1 MEIKVVIGANAG
13 DEGKGLVS
21 GSLARQAAR
30 EHKKTLTVFYN
41 GTIQRAHSFGDNVYH
56 CVAAGI
62 EFGSDTFYNRMFVI
76 DPIALWLTNA
86 HVYIDPNCRIILPCD
101 ILKNRTLEKSRGD
114 KRHGSCGFGLFAC
127 VTRSKQPGF
136 CVSAYELANP
146 YMLMTHLKS
155 IGKKYPADYD
165 EVYNT
170 DNFMKAAAYIAANC
184 PIMGLDEL
192 LNKNHY
198 ETVIY
203 EGGQGLLLDQANR
216 DDFPHLTPSSV
227 GMYNISK
234 EIKTYNCP
242 VDLFYVSRTYMTRH
256 GAGPMEAECAKEE
269 INPDIVDNVNQPNEW
284 QGSLRFGRIN
294 LDTLYKRIQK
304 DAAQYQDN
312 ANINMVFTHMN
323 YTDHKI
329 ETVHGRVPI
338 IKPDFCKEI
347 YVSDTKTH
355 IEKEIDDGLEE
366 TA

>member
-1 MEIKVVIGANAG
+1 MEIKIVVGANAG

-21 GSLARQAAR
+21 GSLARQAMQ
-30 EHKKTLTVFYN
+30 EHKKTLTIFYN

-56 CVAAGI
+56 CVAAGV
-62 EFGSDTFYNRMFVI
+62 EFGSDTFYHRMFVI
-76 DPIALWLTNA
+76 DPIALWLTNT

-101 ILKNRTLEKSRGD
+101 VLKNRTLEKSRGD

-146 YMLMTHLKS
+146 YMLTTHYKS
-155 IGKKYPADYD
+155 ISKTYPADFD
-165 EVYNT
+165 EVYNM
-170 DNFMKAAAYIAANC
+170 DNFMKAAAYVAENC
-184 PIMGLDEL
+184 PIMTLEEVL
-192 LNKNHY
+192 SKNHY
-198 ETVIY
+198 ETIIY
-203 EGGQGLLLDQANR
+203 EGGQGLLLDQTNR

-234 EIKTYNCP
+234 EIATYNCP

-256 GAGPMEAECAKEE
+256 GAGPMEAECKKEE
-269 INPDIVDNVNQPNEW
+269 INPNIVDNVNQPNEW

-304 DAAQYQDN
+304 DAAQYQNN

-329 ETVHGRVPI
+329 ETTNGRVPI

-355 IEKEIDDGLEE
+355 IEKE
-366 TA
+366 TNF